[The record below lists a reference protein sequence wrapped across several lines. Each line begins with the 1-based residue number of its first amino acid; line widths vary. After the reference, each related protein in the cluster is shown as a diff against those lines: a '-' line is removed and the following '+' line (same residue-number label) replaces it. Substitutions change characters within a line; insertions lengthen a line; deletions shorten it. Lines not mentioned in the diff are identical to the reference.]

1 MKIDNLVVTVPERPA
16 LGHTGGSIS
25 FLPSSLVIHRLEGEH
40 QVSNQ
45 GAHLH
50 LFLPAP
56 LLLDCFGRRTSIFN
70 FDGPYLGQLTECDG
84 LANYEYGGFREHAV
98 TELQMRAHSEIN
110 DGIFHLELAGKL
122 SPRQQSNEHWEMP
135 SPLAEFGVNVA
146 FPIADAGSVF
156 HGKSTDMQSSVERR
170 LERFVAM

>member
-25 FLPSSLVIHRLEGEH
+25 FLSSSLVIRRLEGGAPGFEH
-40 QVSNQ
+40 

-50 LFLPAP
+50 LFLAAP
-56 LLLDCFGRRTSIFN
+56 LLLECFGGRTSTFN

-84 LANYEYGGFREHAV
+84 LANYEYDGFREHAV
-98 TELQMRAHSEIN
+98 TELQMRAHTEIG

-135 SPLAEFGVNVA
+135 SPLAAFGVSVA

-156 HGKSTDMQSSVERR
+156 HGKSTEMQSSVERR
-170 LERFVAM
+170 LERFIAM